1 MSVLVRAVAALL
13 ACFAVAA
20 SAKDAASGQFEIVTL
35 SNRADLISG
44 GDALVEVRV
53 PKGVALNRSG
63 ESQAVLR
70 CDPNLV
76 ERILLNLLDNAI
88 AVAPDESVVDIH
100 AERQAEASFLVRVGN
115 RGRVI
120 PADVLPTLFRKY
132 RQGGEQLS
140 LKRFGG
146 WGLGLTFCRLAVE
159 RHGGTIRA
167 RSPYVD
173 GEGAAFEFTLPADPR

>member
-1 MSVLVRAVAALL
+1 MAKAQPDWGPTLEFSNPFELLVATILAA
-13 ACFAVAA
+13 
-20 SAKDAASGQFEIVTL
+20 
-35 SNRADLISG
+35 
-44 GDALVEVRV
+44 
-53 PKGVALNRSG
+53 
-63 ESQAVLR
+63 QAQ
-70 CDPNLV
+70 D
-76 ERILLNLLDNAI
+76 ERINE
-88 AVAPDESVVDIH
+88 VT
-100 AERQAEASFLVRVGN
+100 R
-115 RGRVI
+115 
-120 PADVLPTLFRKY
+120 TLFRKY

>member
-1 MSVLVRAVAALL
+1 VRLAVPSCRDRAA
-13 ACFAVAA
+13 
-20 SAKDAASGQFEIVTL
+20 T
-35 SNRADLISG
+35 
-44 GDALVEVRV
+44 
-53 PKGVALNRSG
+53 
-63 ESQAVLR
+63 
-70 CDPNLV
+70 
-76 ERILLNLLDNAI
+76 
-88 AVAPDESVVDIH
+88 
-100 AERQAEASFLVRVGN
+100 

-146 WGLGLTFCRLAVE
+146 WGLGLTFCRLAIE

-173 GEGAAFEFTLPADPR
+173 GEGAAFEFTLPADPH